1 MQFRC
6 VLPIFF
12 WGGWILNH
20 LLIVLTSLFT
30 KVSKIATFFEE
41 FFFGS
46 FCWSLVHLWFHLTPM
61 GVVAPCQWQSKN
73 NDWNLGCED
82 WRFASWEGGYK
93 HPKLHKNLSVF
104 CLCVY
109 SVLLSTNMSNEKKL
123 WLFRLYQG
131 LCYPNGDYFINH
143 EIRIPFFEQPGW
155 LMESKGP
162 RFFSRD
168 LMWIWYLTFLGLV
181 QGGPRIQLEVGAHTV
196 TPFIGVIIPVYQFI
210 LGPFIGIISLHL

>member
-1 MQFRC
+1 MSQPVYILIDRIFLQISGTETTMFGYLYTVYIYISCCSLFTWTIKGIGPYLWTIRN
-6 VLPIFF
+6 LQPDTFPIIFPHDSCSSDVFYRFF

-109 SVLLSTNMSNEKKL
+109 SVLLSTNMSNEKNFGCL
-123 WLFRLYQG
+123 GYIR
-131 LCYPNGDYFINH
+131 DYAT
-143 EIRIPFFEQPGW
+143 Q
-155 LMESKGP
+155 M
-162 RFFSRD
+162 
-168 LMWIWYLTFLGLV
+168 
-181 QGGPRIQLEVGAHTV
+181 
-196 TPFIGVIIPVYQFI
+196 
-210 LGPFIGIISLHL
+210 GIIS